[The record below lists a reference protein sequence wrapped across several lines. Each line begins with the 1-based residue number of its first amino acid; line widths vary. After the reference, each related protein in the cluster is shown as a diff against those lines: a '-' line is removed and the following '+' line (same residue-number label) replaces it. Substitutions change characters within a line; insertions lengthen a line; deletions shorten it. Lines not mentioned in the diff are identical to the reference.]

1 MISVSS
7 HDRNE
12 NLPDSP
18 DELDN
23 VSVSPFYE
31 RVRGELCVGGQPVWG
46 YVGQLMHECCPPF
59 ASLTLQSCC
68 SSSVGHFRKCQ
79 AWH

>member
-31 RVRGELCVGGQPVWG
+31 RVRGELCVGGTTCVRLCWS
-46 YVGQLMHECCPPF
+46 
-59 ASLTLQSCC
+59 AD
-68 SSSVGHFRKCQ
+68 
-79 AWH
+79 A